1 MTNKTKGQILR
12 GMASL
17 RSNVVFDRMDGAV
30 YVQFNWQTESFEF
43 GTATNAG
50 MIVSYVVPYDVDESF
65 ESNLSRAVLM
75 AEDFL
80 G

>member
-1 MTNKTKGQILR
+1 MTNEIKDQISR

-17 RSNVVFDRMDGAV
+17 RSNVVFDRMDGTV
-30 YVQFNWQTESFEF
+30 YVQFNYGTESFEF

>member
-1 MTNKTKGQILR
+1 MTNKIKGQIRR

-17 RSNVVFDRMDGAV
+17 PSNVVFDRLDVTV
-30 YVQFNWQTESFEF
+30 YVQFNFRTESFEF
-43 GTATNAG
+43 GTATNTG
-50 MIVSYVVPYDVDESF
+50 MIVDYVVPYDVDDSF
-65 ESNLSRAVLM
+65 ESNISRAVLM

>member
-1 MTNKTKGQILR
+1 MTNKTKGQIRR

-17 RSNVVFDRMDGAV
+17 PSNVVFDRMDGTV

-43 GTATNAG
+43 GTATNTG
-50 MIVSYVVPYDVDESF
+50 MLVDYVVPYDADESF
-65 ESNLSRAVLM
+65 ERNISRAVLM